1 MNNISKKNFY
11 YFMKTIFFK
20 VCSEYTTLK
29 ELCDITQKSKEEVIQ
44 ILSVLN
50 NRLITAYSGID
61 KYLTISVLQNEGIA
75 LSCYP
80 TTYIGKHIKIRNY
93 YEIDQLFSSIMND
106 KYYASKLTYGDTRP
120 LWYYSHTYNKK
131 SDEFSDDILKEFNF
145 K

>member
-1 MNNISKKNFY
+1 MISSTKLFY
-11 YFMKTIFFK
+11 YSMKTIFFK
-20 VCSEYTTLK
+20 ICMEYTTLK
-29 ELCDITQKSKEEVIQ
+29 ELCIIIERSKEDVIQ

-50 NRLITAYSGID
+50 NRLITSFSGSD
-61 KYLTISVLQNEGIA
+61 KYLTITLLQNDGIA

-80 TTYIGKHIKIRNY
+80 TSYIGKHIKINNY
-93 YEIDQLFSSIMND
+93 NEINEIFTCIMND

-120 LWYYSHTYNKK
+120 LWYYCHTYNKK

>member
-29 ELCDITQKSKEEVIQ
+29 ELCDIIQKSKEEVIQ

-61 KYLTISVLQNEGIA
+61 KYFLNFSIFSSLSVL
-75 LSCYP
+75 
-80 TTYIGKHIKIRNY
+80 
-93 YEIDQLFSSIMND
+93 SINP
-106 KYYASKLTYGDTRP
+106 SP
-120 LWYYSHTYNKK
+120 
-131 SDEFSDDILKEFNF
+131 
-145 K
+145 